1 MLCGKSADFF
11 FVRCTA
17 IRDNLRRLR
26 KLRNHAIAAPL
37 PQGVCNTP
45 LHRNPNFAF
54 FVAIL
59 LFGCGFAASI
69 FTHDDA
75 IFGMG
80 GRADRLAGL
89 ESLGWWRDDV

>member
-1 MLCGKSADFF
+1 MAEEGGFQTRPYNYRIF
-11 FVRCTA
+11 FV
-17 IRDNLRRLR
+17 L
-26 KLRNHAIAAPL
+26 
-37 PQGVCNTP
+37 
-45 LHRNPNFAF
+45 FAF

-59 LFGCGFAASI
+59 LFGCDFAASI

-89 ESLGWWRDDV
+89 ESLGRRRDDV